1 MNGYTLDTNI
11 VTAHL
16 KKNPLVRQRMRQA
29 ETRGHPVMLNAVSY
43 YETRRGLL
51 YAGAQVQ
58 LAAFEQLW
66 RAQGIAMIDQA
77 VLDKDAGL
85 FILRYTGPSSL
96 SSSRSNARDAAA
108 ETSPSLPI
116 FIIITLDWLASGECQ
131 HPSPRRCRD

>member
-58 LAAFEQLW
+58 LAVFEQLW
-66 RAQGIAMIDQA
+66 RTQGIVMIDQA
-77 VLDKDAGL
+77 VLDKAAEIYADLRSAGQLIEDADILIAAIALTNDLTLVTNNTAHFSRIAGL
-85 FILRYTGPSSL
+85 QL
-96 SSSRSNARDAAA
+96 
-108 ETSPSLPI
+108 E
-116 FIIITLDWLASGECQ
+116 DWLI
-131 HPSPRRCRD
+131 P